1 MRIIYGI
8 QLNRRRL
15 SLFGGILALILL
27 LAACGSKV
35 GTTGAGG
42 GGGQTPTP
50 KPSPTSGFVKGY
62 GTSVGCPSDMVVNN
76 APAKANIL
84 LELTNMD
91 STVTAHVGDI
101 IEVRLPFGH
110 KWGGPGIALHGLELQ
125 PPAGYAW
132 KADSVCIWRFVAKG
146 EGTTQLLFQSQPL
159 CKPGEMCPM
168 FITAIPFTIVVA

>member
-1 MRIIYGI
+1 MQIIYGI
-8 QLNRRRL
+8 QRNRRRL
-15 SLFGGILALILL
+15 ILFCSILMLILT

-42 GGGQTPTP
+42 GQTLT
-50 KPSPTSGFVKGY
+50 PSPASGLVKGY
-62 GTSVGCPSDMVVNN
+62 GTSVGCPSDMVVSN
-76 APAKANIL
+76 APTKANVLIQ
-84 LELTNMD
+84 LTNMD
-91 STVTAHVGDI
+91 NTVTTHVGDI

-110 KWGGPGIALHGLELQ
+110 KWRGPGTALHGLELQ

-146 EGTTQLLFQSQPL
+146 TGTTQLLFQSQPL

-168 FITAIPFTIVVA
+168 YITAIPFTVVVA